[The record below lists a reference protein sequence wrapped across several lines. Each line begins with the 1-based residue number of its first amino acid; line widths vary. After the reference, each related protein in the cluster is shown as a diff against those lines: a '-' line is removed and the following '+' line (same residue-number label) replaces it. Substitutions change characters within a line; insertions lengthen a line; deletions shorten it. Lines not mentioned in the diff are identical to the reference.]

1 MGRKKL
7 IPLVAAAAL
16 LFTGCGGGEKM
27 QETQVRVPEYEKV
40 IYDSVEVCRGD
51 ITPVLTLKLSAVSYE
66 KKSYYPLYDE
76 MEVESVN
83 VAVGDKV
90 NKGDVL
96 ITFKSGDIAEQIQ
109 EYQSQVEQNNLLI
122 DHYTRLSQLDASV
135 DYSADLARLAEDT
148 RIANLYI
155 QELQAKLSFYSIC
168 AEDDGSVYI
177 LSDLLAYG
185 TVGTSNNLIT
195 LIYGNGQ
202 FEAETTD
209 DFDFQVGET
218 YIATYG
224 VAEYELVLVSVEE
237 NGKDANGDTIRKLLF
252 QGADENTDFSS
263 RDKLTMTLEKPTLA
277 DVIYV
282 PKDCVFDVDDD
293 EYYVY
298 LLDDDGFRNAVS
310 VTIGSTV
317 DGYTVIESGLNEGD
331 RVVIQ

>member
-7 IPLVAAAAL
+7 IPLLATAAL
-16 LFTGCGGGEKM
+16 LFTGCGNGEKIH
-27 QETQVRVPEYEKV
+27 ETKVNVPEYEKI
-40 IYDSVEVCRGD
+40 IYDSVEACRGD

-66 KKSYYPLYDE
+66 KKSYYPLYDD

-90 NKGDVL
+90 KKGDVL
-96 ITFKSGDIAEQIQ
+96 ITFKSGDIASQIK
-109 EYQSQVEQNNLLI
+109 EYQNQVEQNNLLI

-148 RIANLYI
+148 KVANLYI

-177 LSDLLAYG
+177 LSDLLDYG

-224 VAEYELVLVSVEE
+224 VAEYELELISVEE
-237 NGKDANGDTIRKLLF
+237 KGEDVNGETVRTLRF
-252 QGADENTDFSS
+252 QAAAENTDFSN
-263 RDKLTMTLEKPTLA
+263 RDKLTMTLEKPTLT
-277 DVIYV
+277 DVVYV
-282 PKDCVFDVDDD
+282 PKECVFDVDD

-298 LLDDDGFRNAVS
+298 LLDDDGFRDAVR